1 MINILIFGMGV
12 SVTFIV
18 PVDYQGALFR
28 MFDYYI
34 MKMFDK
40 NMFNRYLMEKS
51 LSNVK
56 PFYLWLL
63 IQTVEKNLVHDIQE
77 HKGQI
82 HVPNRMLF

>member
-51 LSNVK
+51 LSDVK
-56 PFYLWLL
+56 
-63 IQTVEKNLVHDIQE
+63 QVHLVFVNANTDLSLA
-77 HKGQI
+77 GYT
-82 HVPNRMLF
+82 NRRQSST